1 MLIGGRKKG
10 GKIMNKAIRI
20 AVYCALI
27 ISGAL
32 WPIASDSGNST
43 SVIIPE
49 GYYDWSLPIYLV
61 IVGVALAFIEI
72 LIDFIVEF
80 NKDNLK
86 DNMKKIFDLII
97 LVSLIIGTFILSI
110 KLIIHNTAWL
120 AMFTRIT
127 LAILIIV
134 TIIMTVINFIIGFKP
149 NKNSD

>member
-1 MLIGGRKKG
+1 
-10 GKIMNKAIRI
+10 MNKAIRI

-43 SVIIPE
+43 IDIIL
-49 GYYDWSLPIYLV
+49 GDHCYDWSLPIYLV

-80 NKDNLK
+80 NKGNLK

-120 AMFTRIT
+120 AMFTQIS

>member
-1 MLIGGRKKG
+1 MLIGGKKKG
-10 GKIMNKAIRI
+10 GKIMKKAIRI

-32 WPIASDSGNST
+32 CPIANSSGNSAT
-43 SVIIPE
+43 VIIPE
-49 GYYDWSLPIYLV
+49 DYYDWSLPYYLI
-61 IVGVALAFIEI
+61 IVGVALAFIEM
-72 LIDFIVEF
+72 LIDFTVEF

-97 LVSLIIGTFILSI
+97 LVSLIIGSFILSI
-110 KLIIHNTAWL
+110 KLIIHGTAWL
-120 AMFTRIT
+120 IMFTQIT

-149 NKNSD
+149 NKN